1 MEALSPSPAVG
12 PGQWGIT
19 ENEMLSVTP
28 GTFHNFSFFLCPL
41 PQPWSFGFVTHQKE
55 LAQPTASL
63 WLWTQATK
71 ATHHLFTSEHP
82 EVSTKNTSYSQPFFD
97 QGSGLGR
104 GSQGHRILLSRDS
117 LQRKSSSIMFRI
129 SWIRSLSG
137 GFMEVC

>member
-28 GTFHNFSFFLCPL
+28 GTFHNFSSFLCPL
-41 PQPWSFGFVTHQKE
+41 PQPWSFGFVTHHKE

-71 ATHHLFTSEHP
+71 ATRHLFTSEHP
-82 EVSTKNTSYSQPFFD
+82 EVSAKNTSYS
-97 QGSGLGR
+97 
-104 GSQGHRILLSRDS
+104 H
-117 LQRKSSSIMFRI
+117 
-129 SWIRSLSG
+129 SLSLTK
-137 GFMEVC
+137 EAV